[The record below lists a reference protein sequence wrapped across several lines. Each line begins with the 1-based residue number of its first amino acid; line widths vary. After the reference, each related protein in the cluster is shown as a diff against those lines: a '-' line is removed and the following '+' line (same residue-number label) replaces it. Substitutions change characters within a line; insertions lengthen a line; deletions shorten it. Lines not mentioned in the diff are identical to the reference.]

1 MPCLP
6 ADIESRADVPLQMC
20 LNVAGVMIVFIRPD
34 LTVGLINEKGREIL
48 GYSEE
53 EIVGRQWVD
62 AFVPKRL
69 RRQIRSVCG
78 DILEG
83 RDDEYEYGENMIVTS
98 SGEERLI
105 RWHSALVRDECG
117 EVLGILASG
126 DDITERRNAELAL
139 RESEARFRAI
149 LEATVDAV
157 ITADETGHIQTFNPA
172 AERIF
177 GYKAEEVVGQN
188 LSLLMPP
195 PYKGTHDSF
204 MASYLLTEKRKIIG
218 IGRETVAQR
227 KDGTVFPIDLAVS
240 EVKDGSRRFFTGVI
254 RDISDR
260 RRLEQEV
267 LRISEA
273 ERQRIGRDLHDGLG
287 SLLSGLAMGAQGLAE
302 AVRRGGNLTVDD
314 LETLAEMIEQ
324 GASQAQ
330 ALSRGLNPVKLDKE
344 GLAAALEEMVANVR
358 KLTGITCTF
367 SAPDKVPNVNGSVGT
382 QLYRIA
388 QEAVNN
394 AVKHAHA
401 DRISVE
407 LDVKNGRLKLMVR
420 DSGVGLPDSPDSS
433 GMGIHI
439 MPYRARLIDGQFDI
453 GRADGGG
460 TDVSCSV
467 PLDRLK

>member
-1 MPCLP
+1 
-6 ADIESRADVPLQMC
+6 
-20 LNVAGVMIVFIRPD
+20 MIVFVRPD

-48 GYSEE
+48 GFNEE
-53 EIVGRQWVD
+53 EIVGRAWID
-62 AFVPKRL
+62 TFVPKRL
-69 RRQIRSVCG
+69 RRQIRSICG
-78 DILEG
+78 GILEG
-83 RDDEYEYGENMIVTS
+83 RDDEYEYGENMIVTA

-117 EVLGILASG
+117 DILGILASG
-126 DDITERRNAELAL
+126 EDITDRRKGEQAL

-149 LEATVDAV
+149 LETTVDAV
-157 ITADETGHIQTFNPA
+157 ITADESGRIETFNPA

-177 GYKAEEVVGQN
+177 GYEAEEVIGQN
-188 LSLLMPP
+188 LSILMPP
-195 PYKGTHDSF
+195 PYKGAHNSF
-204 MASYLLTEKRKIIG
+204 MASYLETEKRKVIG
-218 IGRETVAQR
+218 IGRETIAQR
-227 KDGTVFPIDLAVS
+227 KDGSVFPIDLAVS
-240 EVKDGSRRFFTGVI
+240 EARNGGRRFFTGVI

-287 SLLSGLAMGAQGLAE
+287 SLLSGLALGAQGLAE
-302 AVRRGGNLTVDD
+302 SVRRGGSLSVDD
-314 LETLAEMIEQ
+314 LEMLAEMIEQ

-330 ALSRGLNPVKLDKE
+330 ALSRGLNPVKLEQE
-344 GLAAALEEMVANVR
+344 GLAAALEEMAANVK

-367 SAPDKVPNVNGSVGT
+367 SARDEVPHVDGSVAT

-407 LDVKNGRLKLMVR
+407 LDMTNDRINLMVR
-420 DSGVGLPDSPDSS
+420 DNGVGLPDNPDSS

-453 GRADGGG
+453 RRGDLRG

-467 PLDRLK
+467 RLDRLK